1 MKKLPFDIFMHYFSS
16 KFSEMVIT
24 CKFSRKSSCIENFSN
39 TYLVFIW
46 KVQFAEKMQRLWS
59 QRDKTY
65 AFTFKCTECK
75 EVYLIWVFQESLSHN
90 QDNHSLNCVVSLW
103 SQSCLNYFITHGFI
117 KPSSHNDD
125 FLMPFVPLRVH
136 RCK

>member
-1 MKKLPFDIFMHYFSS
+1 MNEWKSCRLTFSCIIFIEILGVGNNLQIF
-16 KFSEMVIT
+16 
-24 CKFSRKSSCIENFSN
+24 RKSSCIENFSN

-46 KVQFAEKMQRLWS
+46 KVQFAEKMQCLWS

-75 EVYLIWVFQESLSHN
+75 EVYLIWFFQESLSHN

-103 SQSCLNYFITHGFI
+103 SQSCLNDFITHGFI
-117 KPSSHNDD
+117 KPSLTTMKNNAIG
-125 FLMPFVPLRVH
+125 PL
-136 RCK
+136 KGL